1 MRRKTI
7 TIYYKI
13 NGIIQTLTVKFG
25 DSDYIQKEIMQA
37 SFVSLNFSLPEYIEL
52 PIGSWVEE
60 DNETYYLLDLCQPT
74 KHNSE
79 YFDYSLT
86 FYNTVGLFSNWI
98 VQSYSDD
105 NWHSIKFSLTGRPKD
120 FLTHIVKSCNA
131 HITTGEQE
139 FSIGDYDDAS
149 EQLVSFD
156 STFVF
161 DALNSIAGVFN
172 TEWYVTSD
180 RRICLK
186 KLENTP
192 DDVVTLKYGSGFGI
206 KPNIERRNTEQRRI
220 DRILVQG
227 GDRNIVQTKYGSQ
240 YLLLPKKKELY
251 YDGTDFYSAKED
263 DTSRRKYVSDAEG
276 LSIKGQDYDNNA
288 IHSEMGFDGSNT
300 YPSRVGQITKVT
312 WSPNDSNTEYNSYK
326 EADSHNSEDE
336 KGLVWCNIYDDKNDI
351 DYSDEDLRAE
361 GTETISFMSG
371 KLAGRT
377 IEVSN
382 YEHSKHEFKLMRI
395 TDGGVNMPNDT
406 FYPAVDDE
414 YAVFGMQMPQSYVDT
429 ASLEMMKEAIKQMYE
444 YELDQVL
451 FSLPIDEI
459 WYKQSGKNLNV
470 GDNINYEDDDF
481 AKTGLKI
488 RITQIRQYLSNP
500 YKIEITLSNCRREQT
515 VKQQIKDFWNFRD
528 NFDSLVTDRVDFYDR
543 TGNGTDKGTAL
554 NNKCWV
560 VMPFTP
566 YYKNDEWLVASD
578 TTVETTKFKAG
589 VTYHCKKTRLTGNFT
604 ASDWTAKSLFDYD
617 RFDNRPKINGSV
629 LTGDRSLLP
638 QGDFDSFLIDSFDPL
653 KLQAD
658 DNTTEIGKRLLGT
671 TFTEFLTGRFDPARN
686 DIDALIGNGGL
697 VPNQCWVVQPTP
709 PYYKNDE
716 WLVARTVTING
727 MTFYAGVTY
736 ICTLSRLTGDFY
748 PSEWLPKSIYNFD
761 NLNGRPK
768 INGSLLSSSDNLLL
782 LPQGTYDTF
791 LSTRFTPV
799 ESNVTRIIQ
808 NRGDIPNKCWVV
820 QPTVPYYANDE
831 WLVSEKVTIGGK
843 DFLAGCTYLCTVD
856 RTTGSFTASDWQLK
870 SVTSYD
876 DLRDKPTI
884 ITSYNDLTDKP
895 IIITSYRDLTDKPS
909 LNGVVLS
916 GDIDLSN
923 NSKFSSLVNDYGTLR
938 ANVFDTTTER
948 FISLIDV
955 RDALKVARE
964 DPESPLISVGEAVS
978 SLSSSISSTNSTVTM
993 NKNSFDNYVTSNN
1006 ASVKELQDNRVID
1019 AGNIEKLIAK
1029 VNDNII
1035 PSIAQLD
1042 TNIGLL
1048 TSDECG
1054 NNVFAKFNSAL
1065 EDVCDSISSLKAV
1078 LQRCGTDT
1086 RIQNQVEE
1094 LGDTMALLK
1103 INYSYNQCVVPSQA
1117 ELKPVTDI
1125 TPITQSISAN

>member
-37 SFVSLNFSLPEYIEL
+37 SFVSLNFFLPEYIEL

-105 NWHSIKFSLTGRPKD
+105 NRHSIKFSLTGRPKD

-131 HITTGEQE
+131 HITAGEQE

-240 YLLLPKKKELY
+240 YLLLPKNKILY
-251 YDGTDFYSAKED
+251 YDGTDFHSTKVNTAC
-263 DTSRRKYVSDAEG
+263 RKYVSDLEG

-288 IHSEMGFDGSNT
+288 IHSEMGFDGSNI
-300 YPSRVGQITKVT
+300 YPSRVGKITRVT
-312 WSPNDSNTEYNSYK
+312 WSPNDSDTEYNTYE
-326 EADSHNSEDE
+326 EADTHNSEDE

-371 KLAGRT
+371 RLAGRT
-377 IEVSN
+377 IEVSK
-382 YEHSKHEFKLMRI
+382 YEHSKREFKLMRI

-406 FYPAVDDE
+406 FSPAVDDE

-459 WYKQSGKNLNV
+459 WYKQSGKSLNV

-500 YKIEITLSNCRREQT
+500 YRIEITLSNCRREQT

-578 TTVETTKFKAG
+578 TTIGTIKFKAG

-617 RFDNRPKINGSV
+617 RFDNRPKINGTV

-638 QGDFDSFLIDSFDPL
+638 QGDFDSFLRDSFNPL
-653 KLQAD
+653 RLQTD

-671 TFTEFLTGRFDPARN
+671 TFTEFLNGRFTNARN

-697 VPNQCWVVQPTP
+697 IPNQCWVVQPTP

-716 WLVARTVTING
+716 WLVARTVTISG

-736 ICTLSRLTGDFY
+736 ICMLSRLTGDFY

-761 NLNGRPK
+761 NLNGRPR
-768 INGSLLSSSDNLLL
+768 INGSLLSGSDNLLL

-791 LSTRFTPV
+791 LNSRFTPV
-799 ESNVTRIIQ
+799 ESNVTRIIR

-856 RTTGSFTASDWQLK
+856 RTIGSFTASDWQLK
-870 SVTSYD
+870 SVTSYG
-876 DLRDKPTI
+876 DLK
-884 ITSYNDLTDKP
+884 
-895 IIITSYRDLTDKPS
+895 DKPS

-923 NSKFSSLVNDYGTLR
+923 NSKFSSLVKDYGVLR
-938 ANVFDTTTER
+938 ANVFDTTTDR
-948 FISLIDV
+948 FISLIEV
-955 RDALKVARE
+955 RDALKVVKE
-964 DPESPLISVGEAVS
+964 DPESPLIPVREVVS
-978 SLSSSISSTNSTVTM
+978 SLSRDISSTNSTVTK
-993 NKNSFDNYVTSNN
+993 NKNSFDSYVTSNN
-1006 ASVKELQDNRVID
+1006 VSVKELQDNRVID
-1019 AGNIEKLIAK
+1019 AGNIEKLSK
-1029 VNDNII
+1029 SLNESVI
-1035 PSIAQLD
+1035 PSINQLSTNLRGLTD
-1042 TNIGLL
+1042 T
-1048 TSDECG
+1048 CG
-1054 NNVFAKFNSAL
+1054 TFNTFNA
-1065 EDVCDSISSLKAV
+1065 A
-1078 LQRCGTDT
+1078 LQRVIDALYDVGSAD
-1086 RIQNQVEE
+1086 
-1094 LGDTMALLK
+1094 LGNVADAMEGMK
-1103 INYSYNQCVVPSQA
+1103 INYQ
-1117 ELKPVTDI
+1117 LKGLDMCPVKDNLIDI
-1125 TPITQSISAN
+1125 GTINTVQITSAN